1 MLHDIQRAIGIAA
14 HRCREMQVQFSSR
27 STTLHG
33 APEGLS
39 DAAISNTGIPMRP
52 RFSSQCALEHRRFG
66 FISAQFPLA
75 SDSLAFMRL
84 MLPSLATEAIFEAAL
99 YRALLRHVYVSYQ
112 TFWKTMRPP
121 WVSRQSGDRT
131 SNVNSGQ
138 IALIRTVA
146 HLSTSGLEAQSLPAP
161 SGTSNRFCYDQ
172 LMRGRTRSYRLS
184 ESVVALEQS

>member
-66 FISAQFPLA
+66 FISAQFPL
-75 SDSLAFMRL
+75 
-84 MLPSLATEAIFEAAL
+84 LPSLATEAIFEAAL